1 MTTLRYCVGCFKLR
15 QENNRLRTEN
25 ERLKAQLRAQARSAR
40 EGAFG
45 ASTPSAK
52 IPIKPNTLAD
62 RQGRRGGGT
71 VGHAG
76 QGRSTVSE
84 AEADR
89 VERVALFDS
98 TCPDCGEKLLSAGLR
113 SRTVCDLRPQRV
125 ERVLLRLECKRC
137 PKCRRQWVAR
147 APGVLPRSLY
157 TNALL
162 SHMAEQHYLHGIPLG
177 VIERQTGLAHGA
189 LLSALR
195 QVAGRLE
202 KAVETLRQ
210 EYRRAPV
217 RHADETGWRTD
228 GKNGYVWLFA
238 TASMSLF
245 RFRGTRS
252 ATVPAEVLEKKP
264 LPGVLVVDRYHA
276 YNHAPVTLQYC
287 YSHLKRDT
295 EAIQKDFPDEP
306 EVAAFVGSLAPV
318 LAEAMTLRTLGLP
331 RKEFLRRG
339 ARTKRRIIAIVHR
352 QARHEAIQKIQNI
365 FRKNPHRLYH
375 WARDPSI
382 PAENNLAERDLRP
395 LVVARKVSF
404 GSQSEAGA
412 RTRETLMSILHTLKK
427 RRAHVASTLQ
437 AALDRLVANPA
448 LDPYS
453 LLFASPKPKH
463 RSSPS

>member
-1 MTTLRYCVGCFKLR
+1 MTTLYYCKRCFELR
-15 QENNRLRTEN
+15 RENALLKAEN
-25 ERLKAQLRAQARSAR
+25 ARLKAHLREQKRSAL

-52 IPIKPNTLAD
+52 IPIKPNTWAD

-76 QGRSTVSE
+76 HGRATVSE

-89 VERVALFDS
+89 VERVAFPDS
-98 TCPDCGEKLLSAGLR
+98 TCPDCGGKLLSAGLR

-125 ERVLLRLECKRC
+125 ERVALQLECKRC
-137 PKCRRQWVAR
+137 PKCRRRWVAR
-147 APGVLPRSLY
+147 APGVLPKALY
-157 TNALL
+157 TNRLL
-162 SHMAEQHYLHGIPLG
+162 AHVAEQHYLHGIPLG
-177 VIERQTGLAHGA
+177 VIERQSGLAHGA
-189 LLSALR
+189 LLSAFR
-195 QVAGRLE
+195 QLAGRLG
-202 KAVETLRQ
+202 KAVETLSG

-238 TASMSLF
+238 TTAMSLF

-252 ATVPAEVLEKKP
+252 ATVPAEVLGKNP

-276 YNHAPVTLQYC
+276 YNHAPAALQYC

-295 EAIQKDFPDEP
+295 EALLKEYPDDP
-306 EVAAFVGSLAPV
+306 EVAAFVASLTPV

-331 RKEFLRRG
+331 RKEFLRRA
-339 ARTKRRIIAIVHR
+339 ARTKRRILAIVHR

-412 RTRETLMSILHTLKK
+412 RTRETLMSLLHTLKK
-427 RRAHVASTLQ
+427 RRAPVADTLH
-437 AALDRLVANPA
+437 AALDRLAGNPA
-448 LDPYS
+448 LDPYP
-453 LLFASPKPKH
+453 LLFPSPKPK
-463 RSSPS
+463 RPSSPS